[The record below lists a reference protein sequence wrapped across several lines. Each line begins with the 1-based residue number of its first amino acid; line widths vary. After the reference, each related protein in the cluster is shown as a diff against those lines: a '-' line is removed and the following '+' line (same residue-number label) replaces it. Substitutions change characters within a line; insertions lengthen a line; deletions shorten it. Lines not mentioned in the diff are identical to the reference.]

1 MATDSR
7 TGRRERAE
15 AYARQAAEA
24 ASRGEYRNAAAL
36 YKVAVLALAGDDEG
50 ADGDELAFEERSSE
64 PPAAEPPPMDAV
76 EALCPAEAE

>member
-1 MATDSR
+1 M
-7 TGRRERAE
+7 GKRERAE

-50 ADGDELAFEERSSE
+50 DEGDELAFDARLSE
-64 PPAAEPPPMDAV
+64 PPPAEPAPIDAV
-76 EALCPAEAE
+76 GAACPAEAE